1 MRRLPP
7 WLLLLFLA
15 VPSAAMPPGYFL
27 DRTQALEARP
37 ATREETNGEFTL
49 SIQRDC
55 SDSIAVRLLG
65 IAESAYP
72 PRNTLIDLAL
82 EKGFEMGSDSAG
94 VPLWWCDGLG
104 ERRIPYAVTAGALGH
119 YTRLTE
125 LHREGNVR
133 ETEAHPLFWS
143 KLIYRARIAPR
154 VLIGGRKTSDS
165 NVYVA
170 LLELDWSYDDGVFEQ
185 HARAQRSVTLTPEG
199 GVLAIWGDGDAEEE
213 TFISNHTGI
222 RRMPK

>member
-1 MRRLPP
+1 MSRLPP

-27 DRTQALEARP
+27 DRTQALEARSVS
-37 ATREETNGEFTL
+37 REETNGEFTL

-72 PRNTLIDLAL
+72 SRNTLIDLAL

-185 HARAQRSVTLTPEG
+185 HARAQRSVTLTPDG